1 MERFG
6 SLRAA
11 FERMDFHRDG
21 HVSCLEFQEVISG
34 QERYCQLQEARELF
48 SVLAKGT
55 AGWLNWEVFRK
66 RLQGA
71 WNDPEDLEMTSCHS
85 ESASAVAS
93 HALRNLLL
101 KERSPP
107 TPRGG
112 ASAASTA
119 MPTEAVALEPSWASL
134 SSGHGAPFSPMPGR
148 HLDARLS
155 GRLRPTSQE
164 DARLDTCSSPGARAF
179 TSTLSSPLSLAE
191 QLFRGALQ
199 ESPDAQRIPHREG
212 SVARNRGGDALR
224 KLEES
229 LFSLQGEVASAKA
242 AMEGGAPVMAT
253 PKKTLWG
260 RRHVPG
266 DACSPPR
273 STWPSPEGPEGRHR
287 SCADRP
293 PSASAPR
300 WVRRLPP
307 SAQGRLSACS
317 SSNEALKVLEEVVE
331 LKPGQEAPRP
341 EEASYEE
348 VAAALALLQ
357 QAKEK
362 VARLE
367 AQRDE
372 RRKQSSAEAASLRKR
387 REKERRSSLRQLLLR
402 LAPPGSA
409 FAKPRGAWPS
419 SGPLASPRSK
429 VEVVE
434 QRCPA
439 PIPAA

>member
-1 MERFG
+1 
-6 SLRAA
+6 
-11 FERMDFHRDG
+11 MDFHRDG

-71 WNDPEDLEMTSCHS
+71 WNDPEERMESEDLEMTSCHS

-101 KERSPP
+101 KDGQSPP

-229 LFSLQGEVASAKA
+229 LFSLQGEA
-242 AMEGGAPVMAT
+242 AVESGGVSGA
-253 PKKTLWG
+253 G
-260 RRHVPG
+260 
-266 DACSPPR
+266 S
-273 STWPSPEGPEGRHR
+273 
-287 SCADRP
+287 
-293 PSASAPR
+293 
-300 WVRRLPP
+300 
-307 SAQGRLSACS
+307 
-317 SSNEALKVLEEVVE
+317 E
-331 LKPGQEAPRP
+331 LK
-341 EEASYEE
+341 
-348 VAAALALLQ
+348 
-357 QAKEK
+357 
-362 VARLE
+362 RLTF
-367 AQRDE
+367 R
-372 RRKQSSAEAASLRKR
+372 
-387 REKERRSSLRQLLLR
+387 
-402 LAPPGSA
+402 
-409 FAKPRGAWPS
+409 
-419 SGPLASPRSK
+419 K
-429 VEVVE
+429 VEGLGACACE
-434 QRCPA
+434 GEFG
-439 PIPAA
+439 

>member
-1 MERFG
+1 
-6 SLRAA
+6 
-11 FERMDFHRDG
+11 MDASMG
-21 HVSCLEFQEVISG
+21 
-34 QERYCQLQEARELF
+34 LQEFRGLMSRACNEAWLQQLTYERLQAGVSSAPQDPTADYEHPEQGSYPKTIPLTPFGLKMQTVPGNVLDLVSPVSPVAIRARSPRSSEKRRACLGPAACGEASGLELLEDCRPCVVE
-48 SVLAKGT
+48 SRVRWKRLTREAAAKGMDRAVNDLVGAFGT
-55 AGWLNWEVFRK
+55 APK
-66 RLQGA
+66 
-71 WNDPEDLEMTSCHS
+71 
-85 ESASAVAS
+85 
-93 HALRNLLL
+93 LR
-101 KERSPP
+101 
-107 TPRGG
+107 
-112 ASAASTA
+112 
-119 MPTEAVALEPSWASL
+119 
-134 SSGHGAPFSPMPGR
+134 
-148 HLDARLS
+148 
-155 GRLRPTSQE
+155 RPTAVGLRS
-164 DARLDTCSSPGARAF
+164 ALGA
-179 TSTLSSPLSLAE
+179 
-191 QLFRGALQ
+191 
-199 ESPDAQRIPHREG
+199 
-212 SVARNRGGDALR
+212 
-224 KLEES
+224 
-229 LFSLQGEVASAKA
+229 
-242 AMEGGAPVMAT
+242 
-253 PKKTLWG
+253 
-260 RRHVPG
+260 
-266 DACSPPR
+266 
-273 STWPSPEGPEGRHR
+273 
-287 SCADRP
+287 
-293 PSASAPR
+293 
-300 WVRRLPP
+300 
-307 SAQGRLSACS
+307 GRLSACS